1 MPGRGESQVR
11 VGVDET
17 GHHDPSGGIDFE
29 SVARLGKILHSPA
42 GSHFHQ
48 NSIANEDGAVV
59 DHVEFAKRRPAA
71 GSRGA
76 AQGQQVASTPNQ
88 NRLQFIPPLTV
99 TLVLGLAARTF
110 TMAKQTPPP
119 GNKQIKTLERVF
131 SKAGA
136 GSRTDARSWIG
147 AGRVRV
153 NGKVVQNPDHWVDLE
168 NDRVTLDGKPLRS
181 ATKTYVLLY
190 KPKGYLTTYRDPE
203 GRPTV
208 YDLVPGVGAWISPVG
223 RLDLDTSGMLI
234 MTNDT
239 DFTERLTNPDHK
251 VPKTYQIKAS
261 TLVSDAQIER
271 LRQGVELADGVTRP
285 AVVTRLRDSEKY
297 SFLEMTI
304 TEGRNRQV
312 RRMLEA
318 VESKVLKLVRVAI
331 GPVRIGDL
339 PIGQWRNL
347 TPEEVHA
354 LRGRAASKVSADR
367 RHTRQKEL
375 RG

>member
-1 MPGRGESQVR
+1 M
-11 VGVDET
+11 T
-17 GHHDPSGGIDFE
+17 
-29 SVARLGKILHSPA
+29 
-42 GSHFHQ
+42 
-48 NSIANEDGAVV
+48 
-59 DHVEFAKRRPAA
+59 
-71 GSRGA
+71 
-76 AQGQQVASTPNQ
+76 
-88 NRLQFIPPLTV
+88 
-99 TLVLGLAARTF
+99 
-110 TMAKQTPPP
+110 KQIPPP

-168 NDRVTLDGKPLRS
+168 NDRVTLDGKPLRP

-208 YDLVPGVGAWISPVG
+208 YNLVPEVGAWISPVG
-223 RLDLDTSGMLI
+223 RLDLDTSGLLI

-297 SFLEMTI
+297 TFLEMTI
-304 TEGRNRQV
+304 MEGRNRQV

-339 PIGQWRNL
+339 PIGKWRNL

-354 LRGRAASKVSADR
+354 LRGRAASKVIADR
-367 RHTRQKEL
+367 RHVRSKEL
-375 RG
+375 RSEPRA

>member
-1 MPGRGESQVR
+1 
-11 VGVDET
+11 
-17 GHHDPSGGIDFE
+17 
-29 SVARLGKILHSPA
+29 
-42 GSHFHQ
+42 
-48 NSIANEDGAVV
+48 
-59 DHVEFAKRRPAA
+59 
-71 GSRGA
+71 
-76 AQGQQVASTPNQ
+76 
-88 NRLQFIPPLTV
+88 
-99 TLVLGLAARTF
+99 
-110 TMAKQTPPP
+110 MAKQIPPP
-119 GNKQIKTLERVF
+119 GNRQIKTLERVF

-153 NGKVVQNPDHWVDLE
+153 NGKKVQNPDHWVDLE

-208 YDLVPGVGAWISPVG
+208 YDLVPEVGNWISPVG
-223 RLDLDTSGMLI
+223 RLDLDSSGLLI

-251 VPKTYQIKAS
+251 VPKTYQVKAS
-261 TLVSDAQIER
+261 TLVSDETIER

-285 AVVTRLRDSEKY
+285 ALVTRLRDSEKY
-297 SFLEMTI
+297 SFLEITI

-339 PIGQWRNL
+339 PIGKWRNL

-354 LRGRAASKVSADR
+354 LRGRASAKVIADR
-367 RHTRQKEL
+367 RHARQKEL

>member
-1 MPGRGESQVR
+1 MS
-11 VGVDET
+11 
-17 GHHDPSGGIDFE
+17 
-29 SVARLGKILHSPA
+29 
-42 GSHFHQ
+42 
-48 NSIANEDGAVV
+48 
-59 DHVEFAKRRPAA
+59 
-71 GSRGA
+71 
-76 AQGQQVASTPNQ
+76 
-88 NRLQFIPPLTV
+88 
-99 TLVLGLAARTF
+99 
-110 TMAKQTPPP
+110 KQTPPP
-119 GNKQIKTLERVF
+119 GDKQIKTLERVF

-153 NGKVVQNPDHWVDLE
+153 NGRVVQNPDHWVDLE
-168 NDRVTLDGKPLRS
+168 NDRVTLDGKPLRA

-190 KPKGYLTTYRDPE
+190 KPKGFLTTYRDPE

-208 YDLVPGVGAWISPVG
+208 YDLVPEVGAWISPVG
-223 RLDLDTSGMLI
+223 RLDLDTSGLLI

-261 TLVSDAQIER
+261 TLLTDEQIER
-271 LRQGVELADGVTRP
+271 LRQGVVLADGMTRP

-318 VESKVLKLVRVAI
+318 VESKVLKLVRIAI

-339 PIGQWRNL
+339 PIGKWRNL
-347 TPEEVHA
+347 TLEEVHS
-354 LRGRAASKVSADR
+354 LRGRAASKVIADR
-367 RHTRQKEL
+367 RHARRDLKSA
-375 RG
+375 G